1 MSNVDYAIL
10 NKNTGIVAAA
20 FLTLASAQ
28 NYLAWYLDQEQHVIL
43 PHGFIKTTAIE
54 AWRKSV

>member
-10 NKNTGIVAAA
+10 NKDTGIVAAA
-20 FLTLASAQ
+20 FLSQSSAQ
-28 NYLAWYLDQEQHVIL
+28 TYLAWYLDKDQHVIL
-43 PHGFIKTTAIE
+43 PHGFIKDTAIE